1 MTEPRYFFIGIGGSG
16 MLPLALILEAK
27 GFKIAG
33 SDRSLDQHKLSAK
46 FEFLK
51 SRGVALFPQDGSGV
65 APGDIVVAST
75 AVEETVPDVIAANKL
90 GAPRLTRAELLSQ
103 LFNTAPCSIGIAGT
117 SGKST
122 VTGMIGLMLEVCG
135 KHPTVMNGAIMKNF
149 ISSTVP
155 FASALVGHGDNFV
168 SEVDESDGSITLF
181 TPNVAVLNNVGF
193 DHKPLEELRPLFQDF
208 IAKAKTAVV
217 NFDNDEAK
225 ALTQNLRSETKIY
238 SFAIDADADL
248 RATDIDEQP
257 HGVSFSLSERGG
269 ESFPVSLS
277 VPGRHNVLNAM
288 GAVGAVRATGISLE
302 DAAQAIA
309 SFKGLR
315 RRLELVGIKNGVTVI
330 DDFGHNPDKI
340 AVAMDAL
347 HAFPGRILALFQP
360 HGFGPLKLMRKELV
374 ETFVERM
381 KPEDQVIF
389 VDPVYQ
395 GGTVKRYVTS
405 ADLIADIVAAG
416 RQAIHIADR
425 NEAAVYLVANAQPHD
440 RLIIMGARDD
450 TLSAFA
456 HDLLDS
462 LP

>member
-1 MTEPRYFFIGIGGSG
+1 MIEKRYFFVGIGGSG
-16 MLPLALILEAK
+16 MLPLALILGAH
-27 GFKIAG
+27 GSRIAG

-51 SRGVALFPQDGSGV
+51 ERGIALFPQDGSGV
-65 APGDIVVAST
+65 AAHDIVVAST
-75 AVEETVPDVIAANKL
+75 AVEETVPDVMAANRL
-90 GAPRLTRAELLSQ
+90 GAQRMTRAELLSQ
-103 LFNTAPCSIGIAGT
+103 LFNAAPCSIGVAGT

-122 VTGMIGLMLEVCG
+122 VTGMIGWMLDLCG

-168 SEVDESDGSITLF
+168 SEVDESDGSIALF

-193 DHKPLEELRPLFQDF
+193 DHKPLSELRVLFRDY
-208 IAKAKTAVV
+208 IAKSKKAVV
-217 NFDNDEAK
+217 NYDNDEAR
-225 ALTQNLRSETKIY
+225 ALAMTLPPERVY
-238 SFAIDADADL
+238 SFAIDAEADL
-248 RATDIDEQP
+248 RAYELDEQP
-257 HGVSFSLSERGG
+257 HGVSFTLAERGG
-269 ESFPVSLS
+269 ERVPVALC

-288 GAVGAVRATGISLE
+288 AAIGAVRATGIPLA

-309 SFKGLR
+309 AFKGLR

-340 AVAMDAL
+340 AVALDAL

-360 HGFGPLKLMRKELV
+360 HGYGPLKLMRKELA
-374 ETFVERM
+374 ETFAARLR
-381 KPEDQVIF
+381 PEDMVIF

-395 GGTVKRYVTS
+395 GGTVSREVAS
-405 ADLIADIVAAG
+405 EHLVADITAAG
-416 RQAIHIADR
+416 RRALHIPQRA
-425 NEAAVYLVANAQPHD
+425 EAMAYLVANAAPHD
-440 RLIIMGARDD
+440 RLIVMGARDD
-450 TLSAFA
+450 TLSTFA